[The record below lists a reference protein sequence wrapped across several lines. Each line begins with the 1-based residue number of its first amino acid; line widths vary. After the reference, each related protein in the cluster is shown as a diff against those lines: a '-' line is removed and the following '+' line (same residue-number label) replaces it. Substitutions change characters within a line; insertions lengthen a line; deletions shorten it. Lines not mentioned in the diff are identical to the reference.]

1 MFRISD
7 PARQQILQ
15 YLDSQSEGFSSFVL
29 EKDLVISRILQ
40 VVATTQSDS
49 VKIVF
54 GGGTSLVK
62 ARGFMDRLSEDVD
75 LKAITPIESGRHAR
89 RQLLRSFRNDL
100 IADLGLAGFSD
111 ISGKSFFEGRFREF
125 TIPYESLFAP
135 VSGIPASIK
144 LEIWAQESLADPA
157 NLPIRS
163 IVASAMG
170 DVEIYPSTLPITA
183 IEEMAPQKVIAML
196 TRFHRLESQPKLI
209 RHVYDLW
216 RIRKLA
222 VDTKIMQSIFDYSL
236 LELPTRSREFDDP
249 YTAHLALSKNLEQL
263 SESVIIKE
271 AFAQQLTVLAIRP
284 PLFSEVMEAF
294 LKVANSLVSN
304 SGYHSDFG

>member
-1 MFRISD
+1 MFRISG

-40 VVATTQSDS
+40 VVAATQSDS

-75 LKAITPIESGRHAR
+75 LKAVTPIESARHAR

-100 IADLGLAGFSD
+100 IADLGLVGFDD
-111 ISGKSFFEGRFREF
+111 ISGKSYFEGRFREF

-144 LEIWAQESLADPA
+144 LEIWAQESLADPT
-157 NLPIRS
+157 NLPICS
-163 IVASAMG
+163 IVATALG
-170 DVEIYPSTLPITA
+170 EVEIYPSTLPITA
-183 IEEMAPQKVIAML
+183 LEEMAPQKVIAML
-196 TRFHRLESQPKLI
+196 TRFHRLEAQPKLI

-216 RIRKLA
+216 RIRKLE
-222 VDTKIMQSIFDYSL
+222 VDSKIMQSIFDYSL
-236 LELPTRSREFDDP
+236 FELPTRSREFDNP
-249 YTAHLALSKNLEQL
+249 YSAHLALSRNLVQL
-263 SESVIIKE
+263 SQSEIMKE
-271 AFAQQLTVLAIRP
+271 AFAQQLSVLAIRP
-284 PLFSEVMEAF
+284 PMFSEVMEAF

-304 SGYHSDFG
+304 SEYHSDFG